1 MQSNLKNIEFT
12 DLHLSVETGAFLIG
26 VSGRREL
33 TPIPQEIVD
42 DVNRMRHQLVMQ
54 DYSDGRSF
62 RYEYDGIHF
71 RVTAKTCL
79 DDKWFCC
86 RRLRPG
92 CDMSLQTAQGGMP
105 PVLAQSLIDA
115 GESPGVILICGHPG
129 ARKSTT
135 ASALFLE
142 WLRKYG
148 MVGWTIECPQDFVMG
163 GHVPPAGW
171 CHQAQVDDENMVAR
185 HLVDTL
191 RLQPR
196 FLLLGEVRREDEIR
210 NMLLASSYG
219 ITGVTTMHAGN
230 IKTALHKFIDQSAR
244 SANDH
249 ETQAALVAE
258 TVNAVVCQNLQQ
270 SGDRSVVRYEFLFMT
285 PGVRR
290 KIATG
295 DLDRLADDMR
305 MQVNRVKSGKLISL
319 RED

>member
-1 MQSNLKNIEFT
+1 MQTSIKTLEFT
-12 DLHLSVETGAFLIG
+12 DLHLSVQTGAFLIG
-26 VSGRREL
+26 VEGRQEL
-33 TPIPQEIVD
+33 CPIPKEVEE
-42 DVNRMRHQLVMQ
+42 DVKRMRVQLAQ
-54 DYSDGRSF
+54 CDYHDGRSF
-62 RYEYDGIHF
+62 RFEYDGIHF

-79 DDKWFCC
+79 DDQWFCC

-92 CDMSLQTAQGGMP
+92 SDMSLQTAQGGMP

-115 GESPGVILICGHPG
+115 GASPGVVLICGHPG

-142 WLRKYG
+142 WLRTYG

-163 GHVPPAGW
+163 GHVPPSGW
-171 CHQAQVDDENMVAR
+171 CHQALVDDENLVSR

-196 FLLLGEVRREDEIR
+196 FLLLGEVRRDEEIR

-219 ITGVTTMHAGN
+219 ITGVTTMHANN
-230 IKTALHKFIDQSAR
+230 IRTALHKFIDQSAR

-258 TVNAVVCQNLQQ
+258 TVNAVVCQNLHQ

-290 KIATG
+290 KIASG
-295 DLDRLADDMR
+295 DIDRLADDMR
-305 MQVNRVKSGKLISL
+305 LQVNRVKSGRPISL
-319 RED
+319 KED